1 MSPQLGSTF
10 RRAFHLASP
19 VFLVYYLLP
28 DDLWVGLPKPLLA
41 FLLWAV
47 TLVIEVLRLVLEVD
61 IIGIREYEKDQVSA
75 YFWGGTG
82 LVIGL
87 LFFPPPFVVVA
98 MVGMAWVDPL
108 CALARNTRGYPV
120 VPLIVYGV
128 IAFTGVWVLTDFPLV
143 SALMIALLG
152 TSLAIAA
159 EYPNVELV
167 DDDFTMQLV
176 PLVGTTLLSWLL

>member
-1 MSPQLGSTF
+1 MSPQQGSTF

-28 DDLWVGLPKPLLA
+28 DDLWVGFPKPLLA

-47 TLVIEVLRLVLEVD
+47 TLVIEALRLVLEVD
-61 IIGIREYEKDQVSA
+61 IIGIREYERGQISA

-87 LFFPPPFVVVA
+87 LFFPPPFVVVV

-108 CALARNTRGYPV
+108 CALSRQRGGYPF
-120 VPLIVYGV
+120 VPLLAYGA
-128 IAFTGVWVLTDFPLV
+128 IAFTGVWLLADFSLV

-159 EYPNVELV
+159 EYPNVEFV
-167 DDDFTMQLV
+167 DDDFTMQMA